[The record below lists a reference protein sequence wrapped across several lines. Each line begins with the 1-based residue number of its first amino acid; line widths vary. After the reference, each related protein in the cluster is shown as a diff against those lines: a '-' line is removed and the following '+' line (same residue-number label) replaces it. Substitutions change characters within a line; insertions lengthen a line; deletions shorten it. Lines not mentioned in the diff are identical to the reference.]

1 MMDINKPHLG
11 YKNQTEYDINCST
24 CKKWWSIPREDYPED
39 SKRAMYCTWCGTYNQ
54 VVRNN

>member
-1 MMDINKPHLG
+1 MDINKPHLG